1 MIPKRNIRFATL
13 ATAAIGALFPTA
25 LSAQDAHIQDPNT
38 GIYARV
44 HPDRYL
50 QTYDERA
57 NMDEDPQRFI
67 RFRGYAIRDCLPLAT
82 PPVAR
87 SLIIKTVIVNSFR
100 MEDPVT
106 SDAVSLFLGVN
117 GCEENLFTFN
127 RSGIGATS
135 HNFEPGFVVP
145 SGQTLWVIRPQS
157 PLTRGSPLAS
167 SNSLSAQTSASSR
180 SGDLARGEA
189 VGTEGAHLVLQRRAP
204 AHASR
209 GPARRARRPVRRAAT
224 CRAWHAPSSAP
235 RAVDLPDHRLHHVA
249 ALVDLGED
257 QVGAQRS

>member
-127 RSGIGATS
+127 RPGIGATS

-145 SGQTLWVIRPQS
+145 SGQTLWVIH
-157 PLTRGSPLAS
+157 
-167 SNSLSAQTSASSR
+167 
-180 SGDLARGEA
+180 SGT
-189 VGTEGAHLVLQRRAP
+189 VGTEISGTGYSVRADW
-204 AHASR
+204 AQ
-209 GPARRARRPVRRAAT
+209 
-224 CRAWHAPSSAP
+224 PSLDVSAQHYG
-235 RAVDLPDHRLHHVA
+235 DNGEEGEEGKG
-249 ALVDLGED
+249 LGN
-257 QVGAQRS
+257 GG